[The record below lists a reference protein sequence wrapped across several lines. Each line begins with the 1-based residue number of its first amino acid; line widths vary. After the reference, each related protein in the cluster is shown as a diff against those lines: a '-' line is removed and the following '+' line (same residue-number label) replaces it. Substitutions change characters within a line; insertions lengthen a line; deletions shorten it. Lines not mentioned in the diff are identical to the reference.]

1 MRQQPCVSLLSV
13 LFLIHQQQYHFRRQV
28 HAADTRAL
36 QLAFQDCNS
45 IPSSNNNSHQRPIE
59 GDPSPET
66 AKIMRSAWH
75 CHGRNQ
81 RELVQNL
88 MEANIIR
95 HSQVAQVMSLVDRK
109 YYLPKLSSLF
119 GGDASAALYP
129 YVDAPQSI
137 GHGQTISA
145 PHMHAHVL
153 EEIVPHLLPVTDDET
168 DSPTAGND
176 ESSKMEPVKIL
187 DVGCGSGYLTACFGR
202 LVHTS
207 PPLTPT
213 SILGRPGKVFGVDIY
228 PELVARSK
236 QNIQSGP
243 DKELLEAG
251 TIQLM
256 IANGWK
262 GLPNEAPFD
271 AIHVGA
277 AAEELPK
284 ALAMQLKVGGVLI
297 VPVGPQGEAQ
307 VLYKVERVKQQQHDV
322 NDAREEPDGAFDPS
336 DYRIKQLLGVQ
347 YVPLVKEL

>member
-13 LFLIHQQQYHFRRQV
+13 LFLIHQQQFKLRRQV
-28 HAADTRAL
+28 HAADTRI
-36 QLAFQDCNS
+36 QVAFQDCNS
-45 IPSSNNNSHQRPIE
+45 IPSSSNSNHQRPIE
-59 GDPSPET
+59 ASSPSPET
-66 AKIMRSAWH
+66 IKIMRSAWH

-95 HSQVAQVMSLVDRK
+95 HSQVAQIMSMVDRK

-153 EEIVPHLLPVTDDET
+153 EEIVPHLLPVTDDE
-168 DSPTAGND
+168 DSPAASNDD
-176 ESSKMEPVKIL
+176 ESSMLQPVKIL

-207 PPLTPT
+207 PPLTPN

-277 AAEELPK
+277 AAEELPT

-307 VLYKVERVKQQQHDV
+307 VLYKVERVKQQHEY
-322 NDAREEPDGAFDPS
+322 DAREEPDGAFDPS